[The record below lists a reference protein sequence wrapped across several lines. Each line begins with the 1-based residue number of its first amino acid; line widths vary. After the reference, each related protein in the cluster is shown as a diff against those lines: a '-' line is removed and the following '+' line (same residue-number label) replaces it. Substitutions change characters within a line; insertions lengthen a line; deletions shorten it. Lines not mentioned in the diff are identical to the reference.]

1 MSIKRSA
8 KEYFTFNRREKRAVL
23 ILSSLIVLLA
33 IAPQLYLYVHSDD
46 KVDDKVFEA
55 GVKNYY
61 ASQIN
66 SESEN
71 KNDNNEIIQKDFSA
85 HSKFDSSISEKKIAL
100 LFSFDPNTATENDFK
115 KLGLENRTIK
125 SIINYRNKGGQ
136 FKSPDDFKKIYTLSE
151 EDFILLKNFI
161 IIDHPSPKENNS
173 EQKSFASYQPK
184 ILDINTADSIEWD
197 KLPGIG
203 PYITSKILKYKNA
216 LGGFSSVDQIAE
228 VYGMKPETYSAIK
241 ERISCDLT
249 LPNSIRK
256 INLNTAGKD
265 ELNFHPYINSK
276 QAMVLVNY
284 RDQHG
289 AFKSVD
295 EIKNTDS
302 FTESEFEKIK
312 PYLTVNKPEP

>member
-1 MSIKRSA
+1 M
-8 KEYFTFNRREKRAVL
+8 
-23 ILSSLIVLLA
+23 
-33 IAPQLYLYVHSDD
+33 
-46 KVDDKVFEA
+46 
-55 GVKNYY
+55 
-61 ASQIN
+61 
-66 SESEN
+66 
-71 KNDNNEIIQKDFSA
+71 
-85 HSKFDSSISEKKIAL
+85 
-100 LFSFDPNTATENDFK
+100 
-115 KLGLENRTIK
+115 
-125 SIINYRNKGGQ
+125 
-136 FKSPDDFKKIYTLSE
+136 
-151 EDFILLKNFI
+151 
-161 IIDHPSPKENNS
+161 
-173 EQKSFASYQPK
+173 
-184 ILDINTADSIEWD
+184 
-197 KLPGIG
+197 
-203 PYITSKILKYKNA
+203 
-216 LGGFSSVDQIAE
+216 GGFSSVDQIAE

>member
-33 IAPQLYLYVHSDD
+33 ITPQLYLYVHSDD

-71 KNDNNEIIQKDFSA
+71 KKDNNEIIQKDFST
-85 HSKFDSSISEKKIAL
+85 HSKFDSSISGKNIAQ

-161 IIDHPSPKENNS
+161 IIDHPSPNKNNP
-173 EQKSFASYQPK
+173 EQKTFASYQPK
-184 ILDINTADSIEWD
+184 KLDVNTADSIEWD

-203 PYITSKILKYKNA
+203 PYITSKILKYRNA

-228 VYGMKPETYSAIK
+228 VYGMKPETYEAIK
-241 ERISCDLT
+241 EKIACDVT
-249 LPNSIRK
+249 VPNSIRK

-284 RDQHG
+284 REQHG

-312 PYLTVNKPEP
+312 PYLTVN